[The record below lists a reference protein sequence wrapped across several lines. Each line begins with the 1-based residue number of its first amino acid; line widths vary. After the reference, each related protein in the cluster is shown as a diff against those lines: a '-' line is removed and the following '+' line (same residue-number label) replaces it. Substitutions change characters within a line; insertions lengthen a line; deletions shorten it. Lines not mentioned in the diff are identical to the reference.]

1 MPEQSNVVSL
11 PGRKRK
17 PGKFGDEKLAD
28 DVMKTWRAFCRAVEK
43 AEGAGLNVDH
53 PSISKYISPTVM
65 RKF

>member
-1 MPEQSNVVSL
+1 MPEQSNIVSL

-28 DVMKTWRAFCRAVEK
+28 DVMKTWRTFWRAVEE

-53 PSISKYISPTVM
+53 QYISKYISPTVT